1 MGAENADVLP
11 AIISLDR
18 CDVLGNTAEY
28 AGGGCIIYSDTNQRA
43 SGGLPMVFEASH
55 CTIIGNIADIEGGG
69 FYIWNNSADP
79 TIANCQIFANASP
92 AGGGMSST
100 EENFV
105 LSAVTDNTFCENG
118 DDPWGN
124 IVSAS
129 VLPFND
135 TSDDCVDSCD
145 GDLNADGTIDIL
157 DILLWLEYKSTD
169 DPAGDLTGGGWIDQG
184 DLIFLLGYFGT
195 NC

>member
-1 MGAENADVLP
+1 
-11 AIISLDR
+11 
-18 CDVLGNTAEY
+18 LGNT
-28 AGGGCIIYSDTNQRA
+28 
-43 SGGLPMVFEASH
+43 
-55 CTIIGNIADIEGGG
+55 
-69 FYIWNNSADP
+69 
-79 TIANCQIFANASP
+79 SP
-92 AGGGMSST
+92 AGGGMSSL
-100 EENFV
+100 EENLI
-105 LSAVTDNTFCENG
+105 LSAVTDNTFCGNG

-135 TSDDCVDSCD
+135 TSDDCVDACD

-157 DILLWLEYKSTD
+157 DILLWLEYDSTD

-184 DLIFLLGYFGT
+184 DLIFLLAYFGT